1 MSSRPQGC
9 PCAATA
15 TGSPDGSDASCFL
28 WGSAYGRRG
37 WWPGPPLLKPSLCPG
52 RPAVSLGRGSLK
64 PQVLAQGKEGAA
76 GPEGQAGGGGGGV
89 ALPWACLP
97 DIMTDP
103 GSRSPNRCRP
113 LVACVSSPSLACFSP
128 PEVRFTFL
136 LSQHQEARGVGLDE
150 GARVTL
156 SGHFTPRWPLP
167 TSLARACPAGHF
179 PSHLPEELTEFDL
192 AGRLVSVF
200 FQWPGALGS
209 QQISSLDT
217 PVIHS

>member
-1 MSSRPQGC
+1 M
-9 PCAATA
+9 
-15 TGSPDGSDASCFL
+15 
-28 WGSAYGRRG
+28 
-37 WWPGPPLLKPSLCPG
+37 
-52 RPAVSLGRGSLK
+52 
-64 PQVLAQGKEGAA
+64 
-76 GPEGQAGGGGGGV
+76 
-89 ALPWACLP
+89 ALPGACLP

-200 FQWPGALGS
+200 FSVARSPRVPANQLPGYPGDTQLGQGGELGWVQELEKCHPYLGS
-209 QQISSLDT
+209 VS
-217 PVIHS
+217 